1 MGALFFLFM
10 SFASLSTVIAV
21 FENIIACT
29 MELLNIERKKAVV
42 INFIVIMYFTYL
54 VH

>member
-1 MGALFFLFM
+1 MGCFIFLFM

-29 MELLNIERKKAVV
+29 MELLNIERKSSC
-42 INFIVIMYFTYL
+42 Y
-54 VH
+54 